1 MLKRCRKAIFIFLP
15 TVIKT
20 GILSRIPWL
29 YSIMEIQPTSCNIM
43 ITDRC
48 NLRCMMCKQ
57 WQKPYAQ
64 ELPVEDWEKIIAD
77 LQRNGIKN
85 IHFTGGEP
93 LLRSDI
99 KDLITYAGRQGLS
112 VGLTTNGT
120 LLTRNI
126 LGPLIDAGLRSVAI
140 SLDGLNEEYE
150 RIRGVPGSFKRVE
163 QAVYLLSRMRIEK
176 GIDAY
181 INFVLMR
188 DTIKNFREVKQ
199 FAGQMQLPVAICLL
213 DKHSSIFSLEENKA
227 GFWIQKE
234 DAQILEGF
242 LAFLRAEKRKTPQS
256 LLLNFPMIE
265 FIKSY
270 FHNPRQEQ
278 ILCVSSQDRIIID
291 PYGNLL
297 GGCLAMGSFGNIKER
312 TFRQLKG
319 TVKYQQA
326 KKKMFYKQC
335 AGCSCGY
342 QFNIRCLPRLIIK
355 DLLMRGKGLL
365 SGKK

>member
-1 MLKRCRKAIFIFLP
+1 MFRRYRKAILNFLP

-20 GILSRIPWL
+20 GILDRMPAL
-29 YSIMEIQPTSCNIM
+29 YPFLEIQPASCNIM

-48 NLRCMMCKQ
+48 NLRCIMCKQ
-57 WQKPYAQ
+57 WQKPHRE
-64 ELPVEDWEKIIAD
+64 ELSAEDWKRVITD
-77 LQRNGIKN
+77 LQKNRIRN

-99 KDLITYAGRQGLS
+99 KDLIAYAGHKGLS

-120 LLTRNI
+120 LLTHN
-126 LGPLIDAGLRSVAI
+126 LLETLIDAGLRSVAV

-163 QAVYLLSRMRIEK
+163 QAVYLLARMRMEK
-176 GIDAY
+176 KIDAY

-188 DTIKNFREVKQ
+188 GTIKNFRTVKQ
-199 FAGQMQLPVAICLL
+199 FADQMRLPAAICLL

-227 GFWIQKE
+227 GFWIQQE
-234 DAQILEGF
+234 DAQTLEDF
-242 LAFLRAEKRKTPQS
+242 LAFLREEKRKAPRS

-265 FIKSY
+265 FVKSY
-270 FHNPRQEQ
+270 FHNPLQER

-297 GGCLAMGSFGNIKER
+297 GGCLSMGSFGNLKEK
-312 TFRQLKG
+312 TFRQLKKD
-319 TVKYQQA
+319 TKYQQA
-326 KKKMFYKQC
+326 KKKMFYKKC

-342 QFNIRCLPRLIIK
+342 QFNIRCLPQFIVK
-355 DLLMRGKGLL
+355 DLWMRWEKRV
-365 SGKK
+365 